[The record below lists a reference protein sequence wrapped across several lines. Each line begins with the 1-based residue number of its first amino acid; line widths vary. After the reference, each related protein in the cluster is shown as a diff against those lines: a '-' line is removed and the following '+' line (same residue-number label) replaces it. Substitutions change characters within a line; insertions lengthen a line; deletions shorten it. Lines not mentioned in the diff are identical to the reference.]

1 METRDDDRDED
12 FDGDFTVGEPPRQGH
27 TQGLYDEEEDI
38 DNSGDG
44 ESDDYDK
51 ENTNDFFQHDDDG
64 ENSMLAMNQHLSAL
78 NLTGE
83 SFHNE
88 EEEEEEEEEIISTFP
103 SVDEFNL
110 LSIAPELRSMV
121 QEVFSFQSQKF
132 MLPAPLKPFIPEY
145 QPAIGEVDSFVK
157 VQRPDGVGDLLGLVV
172 LDEPGPEQ
180 SNPSVLEMQLRNLDK
195 LSDVKQPTNVRTV
208 DANDRGAMGL
218 QSWINSIE
226 EFHKSRPSPSVAYR
240 GPMPSP
246 ETLMQVWPP
255 EFENQLKHTKIPP
268 LHQLDMSI
276 ADYSKLILSLLNIP
290 VYDDSVKESLHL
302 LFSLYSAFKEN
313 PHFKDLDL
321 GDLLSQT
328 KGH

>member
-1 METRDDDRDED
+1 
-12 FDGDFTVGEPPRQGH
+12 
-27 TQGLYDEEEDI
+27 
-38 DNSGDG
+38 
-44 ESDDYDK
+44 
-51 ENTNDFFQHDDDG
+51 
-64 ENSMLAMNQHLSAL
+64 MLAMNQHLSAL

-83 SFHNE
+83 SFHS
-88 EEEEEEEEEIISTFP
+88 EEEEEEEEEIISAFP

-132 MLPAPLKPFIPEY
+132 MLPAPLEPFIPEY
-145 QPAIGEVDSFVK
+145 QPTIGEVDSFVK

-195 LSDVKQPTNVRTV
+195 LSNVKQPTNVRTV

-218 QSWINSIE
+218 QLWLNSIE

-246 ETLMQVWPP
+246 ETLMQ
-255 EFENQLKHTKIPP
+255 TKIPP
-268 LHQLDMSI
+268 LHRLDMSFT
-276 ADYSKLILSLLNIP
+276 DNSKLILYVLNFV
-290 VYDDSVKESLHL
+290 VYIDSVNNFLHL
-302 LFSLYSAFKEN
+302 LFSLHSAFKEH

-321 GDLLSQT
+321 VDLLSQT

>member
-1 METRDDDRDED
+1 
-12 FDGDFTVGEPPRQGH
+12 
-27 TQGLYDEEEDI
+27 
-38 DNSGDG
+38 
-44 ESDDYDK
+44 
-51 ENTNDFFQHDDDG
+51 
-64 ENSMLAMNQHLSAL
+64 MLAMNQHLSAL

-83 SFHNE
+83 SFHS
-88 EEEEEEEEEIISTFP
+88 EEEEEEEEEIISAFP

-132 MLPAPLKPFIPEY
+132 ILPAPLEPFIPEY
-145 QPAIGEVDSFVK
+145 QPTIGEVDSFVK
-157 VQRPDGVGDLLGLVV
+157 GQRPDGVGDLLGLVV

-195 LSDVKQPTNVRTV
+195 LSNVKQPTNVRTV

-218 QSWINSIE
+218 QSWLNSIE

-246 ETLMQVWPP
+246 ETLIQVWPP
-255 EFENQLKHTKIPP
+255 EFENQLKHTKKPP
-268 LHQLDMSI
+268 LHRLDMSFT
-276 ADYSKLILSLLNIP
+276 DNSKLILYVLNFA
-290 VYDDSVKESLHL
+290 VYIDSVNNFLRL
-302 LFSLYSAFKEN
+302 LFSLHSAFKEH